1 VPAGSDYER
10 GRGTGGKTLPGVHTN
25 LKLAVLEYENEK
37 RLIKLR
43 LWLADT
49 LE

>member
-1 VPAGSDYER
+1 M
-10 GRGTGGKTLPGVHTN
+10 
-25 LKLAVLEYENEK
+25 KLAVLEYENEK

-49 LE
+49 LEQAR